1 MNFATYT
8 AQGQQFYGVDTG
20 TGMIALSPYFPNW
33 PTLRDVIAADA
44 LHQLALKAQ
53 DLARNWITRARL
65 PSSSARVA
73 GASPKPT
80 HTITSRL

>member
-53 DLARNWITRARL
+53 DLARL